1 MKSKSISKMNIG
13 DKLMDYKRILKKY
26 TLILRITTVLL
37 IILLFFLRWLF
48 LENSTIQL
56 IALVSVV
63 GLVLILKNY
72 LNSLLVGETQ
82 KILKGTMGLDFWYDS
97 IQRYG
102 KSRRKKN
109 QINARIASI
118 TYAYMIGDFPSVISQ
133 AEELQF
139 AGIRKPYLD
148 FLWFISLKAS
158 LLSGKIISKDDL
170 LKSLHYLNFKDEKA
184 KEVEQREFLAMYDI
198 LVERKPNDFFN
209 QATAPQAFERL
220 ELQYFK
226 ALNELI
232 KGNKTQ
238 SQNLFE
244 EIAQEDERLYFVR
257 MARQWLGNKGE
268 GVTKNLEQGLEKIE
282 PLTVDLPSLEL
293 ETPKKNK
300 KKWLWLLLIIPALM
314 LLGIIQ
320 TTIDEKK
327 SDDGIYYLI
336 VKNQS
341 TKTATIDKRFWIKI
355 DGEQI
360 TLKDVEGEH
369 TYHFDSQN
377 DEFTKDSEIYSCMLH
392 DGTLLLVND
401 GIENEQ
407 AEYVS
412 PESSWYSGYEQGK
425 VKIEK

>member
-13 DKLMDYKRILKKY
+13 DKLMDYKRIWKKY

-300 KKWLWLLLIIPALM
+300 KKMVMVALDY
-314 LLGIIQ
+314 
-320 TTIDEKK
+320 T
-327 SDDGIYYLI
+327 
-336 VKNQS
+336 
-341 TKTATIDKRFWIKI
+341 
-355 DGEQI
+355 
-360 TLKDVEGEH
+360 
-369 TYHFDSQN
+369 
-377 DEFTKDSEIYSCMLH
+377 
-392 DGTLLLVND
+392 
-401 GIENEQ
+401 
-407 AEYVS
+407 
-412 PESSWYSGYEQGK
+412 SSNASGDY
-425 VKIEK
+425 

>member
-82 KILKGTMGLDFWYDS
+82 KILKETMGLDFWYES
-97 IQRYG
+97 IQLYG

-118 TYAYMIGDFPSVISQ
+118 TYAYMIGDFPSVINQ
-133 AEELQF
+133 TEELQF
-139 AGIRKPYLD
+139 AGIRKTYLD

-158 LLSGKIISKDDL
+158 LLSGKINNKDDL
-170 LKSLHYLNFKDEKA
+170 LKSLHYLNSKDEKA
-184 KEVEQREFLAMYDI
+184 KEVEQREFIAMYDI

-226 ALNELI
+226 ALNEQLS
-232 KGNKTQ
+232 GNKAQ
-238 SQNLFE
+238 ARSLFE
-244 EIAQEDERLYFVR
+244 EIAQEDERLYFVQ
-257 MARQWLGNKGE
+257 MARHWLANNGE
-268 GVTKNLEQGLEKIE
+268 GILKYSEQELERIE
-282 PLTVDLPSLEL
+282 TLTADLPSLEL
-293 ETPKKNK
+293 GKPKKNK
-300 KKWLWLLLIIPALM
+300 KKWLWLLLIIPVLM

-377 DEFTKDSEIYSCMLH
+377 DEFTKDSETYSCMLH
-392 DGTLLLVND
+392 DGSLLLVSD
-401 GIENEQ
+401 GSENEQ

>member
-1 MKSKSISKMNIG
+1 
-13 DKLMDYKRILKKY
+13 MDYKRIWKKY
-26 TLILRITTVLL
+26 TLISRITTVLL

>member
-1 MKSKSISKMNIG
+1 
-13 DKLMDYKRILKKY
+13 MDYKRIWKKY

-48 LENSTIQL
+48 LENFTIQL
-56 IALVSVV
+56 VASMSVV
-63 GLVLILKNY
+63 GLVLLLKIY
-72 LNSLLVGETQ
+72 LNSLLVRETH
-82 KILKGTMGLDFWYDS
+82 KVLNETIGLDFWYDS

-139 AGIRKPYLD
+139 AGIRKTYLN
-148 FLWFISLKAS
+148 FLWIISLKAS

-170 LKSLHYLNFKDEKA
+170 LKSLHYLNLKDEKA

-198 LVERKPNDFFN
+198 LVERKPNDSFN
-209 QATAPQAFERL
+209 QVTAPQAFERL

-226 ALNELI
+226 ALNEELS
-232 KGNKTQ
+232 GNKAQAT
-238 SQNLFE
+238 SLFE
-244 EIAQEDERLYFVR
+244 EILQEDERLYFVR
-257 MARQWLGNKGE
+257 MARQWLRNKGD
-268 GVTKNLEQGLEKIE
+268 GVTKNLEQELEKIE

-300 KKWLWLLLIIPALM
+300 KKWLWLLLIIPVLM
-314 LLGIIQ
+314 LMGIIQ

-369 TYHFDSQN
+369 TYHYDSQN
-377 DEFTKDSEIYSCMLH
+377 DEFNKDSETYSCMLH

>member
-1 MKSKSISKMNIG
+1 MKSKSISKMSIG
-13 DKLMDYKRILKKY
+13 DKLMDYKRIWKKY
-26 TLILRITTVLL
+26 TLILRISTVL
-37 IILLFFLRWLF
+37 IIIFLFFLRWLF
-48 LENSTIQL
+48 LENFTIQL
-56 IALVSVV
+56 VASMSVV
-63 GLVLILKNY
+63 GLVLLLKIY
-72 LNSLLVGETQ
+72 LNSLLVRETH
-82 KILKGTMGLDFWYDS
+82 KVLNETIGLDFWYDS

-139 AGIRKPYLD
+139 AGIRKTYLN
-148 FLWFISLKAS
+148 FLWIISLKAS

-314 LLGIIQ
+314 LLGIIN
-320 TTIDEKK
+320 TTIDEEK

-336 VKNQS
+336 VKNRS
-341 TKTATIDKRFWIKI
+341 TKTATIDKNFWIKI

-360 TLKDVEGEH
+360 TLKDVEGEQ
-369 TYHFDSQN
+369 TYHYDSQN
-377 DEFTKDSEIYSCMLH
+377 DEFTKDSETYNCLFNN
-392 DGTLLLVND
+392 GTLLLVGD
-401 GIENEQ
+401 GSDNEPLD
-407 AEYVS
+407 YVS

>member
-13 DKLMDYKRILKKY
+13 DKLMDYKRIWKKY

-56 IALVSVV
+56 VASMSVV
-63 GLVLILKNY
+63 GLVLLLKIY
-72 LNSLLVGETQ
+72 LNSLLVRETH
-82 KILKGTMGLDFWYDS
+82 KVLNETIGLDFWYDS

-300 KKWLWLLLIIPALM
+300 KKWLWLLLIIPVLM
-314 LLGIIQ
+314 LMGIIQ

-377 DEFTKDSEIYSCMLH
+377 DEFTKDSETYSCMLH

>member
-13 DKLMDYKRILKKY
+13 DKLMDYKRIWKKY
-26 TLILRITTVLL
+26 TLILRISTVLI

-48 LENSTIQL
+48 LENSTMQL
-56 IALVSVV
+56 IATISVV
-63 GLVLILKNY
+63 FLVLVLKIY
-72 LNSLLVGETQ
+72 LNSLLVRETH
-82 KILKGTMGLDFWYDS
+82 KVLNETMGLDFWYDS
-97 IQRYG
+97 IQRHG
-102 KSRRKKN
+102 KSRRKKT

-133 AEELQF
+133 AEKLQF
-139 AGIRKPYLD
+139 AGIRKTYLN
-148 FLWFISLKAS
+148 FLWIISLKAS
-158 LLSGKIISKDDL
+158 LLSGKIIIKDDL

-184 KEVEQREFLAMYDI
+184 KEVKQREFLAMYDI

-300 KKWLWLLLIIPALM
+300 K
-314 LLGIIQ
+314 
-320 TTIDEKK
+320 
-327 SDDGIYYLI
+327 
-336 VKNQS
+336 N
-341 TKTATIDKRFWIKI
+341 
-355 DGEQI
+355 
-360 TLKDVEGEH
+360 
-369 TYHFDSQN
+369 
-377 DEFTKDSEIYSCMLH
+377 
-392 DGTLLLVND
+392 
-401 GIENEQ
+401 
-407 AEYVS
+407 
-412 PESSWYSGYEQGK
+412 GYGCS
-425 VKIEK
+425 

>member
-13 DKLMDYKRILKKY
+13 DKLMDYKRIWKKY
-26 TLILRITTVLL
+26 TLILRISTVLI

-48 LENSTIQL
+48 LENSTMQL
-56 IALVSVV
+56 IASISVV
-63 GLVLILKNY
+63 FLVLVLKIY
-72 LNSLLVGETQ
+72 LNSLLVRETH
-82 KILKGTMGLDFWYDS
+82 KVLNETMGLDFWYDS
-97 IQRYG
+97 IQRHG
-102 KSRRKKN
+102 KSRRKKT

-133 AEELQF
+133 AEKLQF
-139 AGIRKPYLD
+139 AGIRKTYLN
-148 FLWFISLKAS
+148 FLWIISLKAS

-184 KEVEQREFLAMYDI
+184 KEVKQREFLAMYDI

-268 GVTKNLEQGLEKIE
+268 GVTKNLEQGLEKI
-282 PLTVDLPSLEL
+282 
-293 ETPKKNK
+293 
-300 KKWLWLLLIIPALM
+300 
-314 LLGIIQ
+314 
-320 TTIDEKK
+320 
-327 SDDGIYYLI
+327 
-336 VKNQS
+336 
-341 TKTATIDKRFWIKI
+341 
-355 DGEQI
+355 
-360 TLKDVEGEH
+360 
-369 TYHFDSQN
+369 
-377 DEFTKDSEIYSCMLH
+377 
-392 DGTLLLVND
+392 
-401 GIENEQ
+401 
-407 AEYVS
+407 
-412 PESSWYSGYEQGK
+412 
-425 VKIEK
+425 

>member
-1 MKSKSISKMNIG
+1 M
-13 DKLMDYKRILKKY
+13 
-26 TLILRITTVLL
+26 
-37 IILLFFLRWLF
+37 
-48 LENSTIQL
+48 
-56 IALVSVV
+56 
-63 GLVLILKNY
+63 
-72 LNSLLVGETQ
+72 
-82 KILKGTMGLDFWYDS
+82 
-97 IQRYG
+97 
-102 KSRRKKN
+102 
-109 QINARIASI
+109 
-118 TYAYMIGDFPSVISQ
+118 
-133 AEELQF
+133 
-139 AGIRKPYLD
+139 
-148 FLWFISLKAS
+148 
-158 LLSGKIISKDDL
+158 
-170 LKSLHYLNFKDEKA
+170 
-184 KEVEQREFLAMYDI
+184 
-198 LVERKPNDFFN
+198 ERKPNDFFN

-314 LLGIIQ
+314 LLGIIN
-320 TTIDEKK
+320 TTIDEEK

-336 VKNQS
+336 VKNRS
-341 TKTATIDKRFWIKI
+341 TKTATIDKNFWIKI

-360 TLKDVEGEH
+360 TLKDVEGEQ
-369 TYHFDSQN
+369 TYHYDSQN
-377 DEFTKDSEIYSCMLH
+377 DEFTKDSETYNCLFNN
-392 DGTLLLVND
+392 GTLLLVGD
-401 GIENEQ
+401 GSDNEPLD
-407 AEYVS
+407 YVS

-425 VKIEK
+425 SK

>member
-13 DKLMDYKRILKKY
+13 DKLMDYKRIWKKY

-97 IQRYG
+97 IQRFG

-314 LLGIIQ
+314 LLGIIN
-320 TTIDEKK
+320 TTIDEEK

-336 VKNQS
+336 VKNRS
-341 TKTATIDKRFWIKI
+341 TKTATIDKKFLDKNRR
-355 DGEQI
+355 
-360 TLKDVEGEH
+360 
-369 TYHFDSQN
+369 
-377 DEFTKDSEIYSCMLH
+377 
-392 DGTLLLVND
+392 
-401 GIENEQ
+401 
-407 AEYVS
+407 
-412 PESSWYSGYEQGK
+412 
-425 VKIEK
+425 

>member
-13 DKLMDYKRILKKY
+13 DKLMDYKRIWKKY

-158 LLSGKIISKDDL
+158 LLSGKINNKDDL

-282 PLTVDLPSLEL
+282 DR
-293 ETPKKNK
+293 
-300 KKWLWLLLIIPALM
+300 
-314 LLGIIQ
+314 
-320 TTIDEKK
+320 K
-327 SDDGIYYLI
+327 S
-336 VKNQS
+336 V
-341 TKTATIDKRFWIKI
+341 
-355 DGEQI
+355 
-360 TLKDVEGEH
+360 V
-369 TYHFDSQN
+369 
-377 DEFTKDSEIYSCMLH
+377 
-392 DGTLLLVND
+392 
-401 GIENEQ
+401 
-407 AEYVS
+407 
-412 PESSWYSGYEQGK
+412 
-425 VKIEK
+425 

>member
-1 MKSKSISKMNIG
+1 
-13 DKLMDYKRILKKY
+13 MDYKRIWKKY

-48 LENSTIQL
+48 LENFTIQL
-56 IALVSVV
+56 VASMSVV
-63 GLVLILKNY
+63 GLVLLLKIY
-72 LNSLLVGETQ
+72 LNSLLVRETH
-82 KILKGTMGLDFWYDS
+82 KVLNETIGLDFWYDS

-139 AGIRKPYLD
+139 AGIRKTYLN
-148 FLWFISLKAS
+148 FLWIISLKAS

-170 LKSLHYLNFKDEKA
+170 LKSLHYLNLKDEKA

-198 LVERKPNDFFN
+198 LVERKPNDSFN
-209 QATAPQAFERL
+209 QVTAPQAFERL

-226 ALNELI
+226 ALNEELS
-232 KGNKTQ
+232 GNKAQAT
-238 SQNLFE
+238 SLFE
-244 EIAQEDERLYFVR
+244 EILQEDERLYFVR
-257 MARQWLGNKGE
+257 MARQWLRNKGD
-268 GVTKNLEQGLEKIE
+268 GVTKNLEQELEKIE

-300 KKWLWLLLIIPALM
+300 KKWLWLLLIIPVLM
-314 LLGIIQ
+314 LMGIIQ

-369 TYHFDSQN
+369 TYHYDSQN
-377 DEFTKDSEIYSCMLH
+377 DEFNKDSETYSCTLH

>member
-13 DKLMDYKRILKKY
+13 DKLMDYKRIWKKY
-26 TLILRITTVLL
+26 TLILRISTVLI

-48 LENSTIQL
+48 LENSTMQL
-56 IALVSVV
+56 IASISVV
-63 GLVLILKNY
+63 FLVLVLKIY
-72 LNSLLVGETQ
+72 LNSLLVRETH
-82 KILKGTMGLDFWYDS
+82 KVLNETMGLDFWYDS

-102 KSRRKKN
+102 KSRRKKA

-133 AEELQF
+133 AEKLQF
-139 AGIRKPYLD
+139 AGIRKTYLN
-148 FLWFISLKAS
+148 FLWIISLKAS

-257 MARQWLGNKGE
+257 MARQ
-268 GVTKNLEQGLEKIE
+268 
-282 PLTVDLPSLEL
+282 
-293 ETPKKNK
+293 
-300 KKWLWLLLIIPALM
+300 
-314 LLGIIQ
+314 
-320 TTIDEKK
+320 
-327 SDDGIYYLI
+327 
-336 VKNQS
+336 
-341 TKTATIDKRFWIKI
+341 
-355 DGEQI
+355 
-360 TLKDVEGEH
+360 
-369 TYHFDSQN
+369 
-377 DEFTKDSEIYSCMLH
+377 
-392 DGTLLLVND
+392 
-401 GIENEQ
+401 
-407 AEYVS
+407 
-412 PESSWYSGYEQGK
+412 
-425 VKIEK
+425 

>member
-1 MKSKSISKMNIG
+1 
-13 DKLMDYKRILKKY
+13 MDYKRIWKKY
-26 TLILRITTVLL
+26 TLISRITTVLL

-238 SQNLFE
+238 SQNFFE

>member
-13 DKLMDYKRILKKY
+13 DKLMDYKRIWKKY

-56 IALVSVV
+56 VASMSVV
-63 GLVLILKNY
+63 GLVLLLKIY
-72 LNSLLVGETQ
+72 LNSLLVRETH
-82 KILKGTMGLDFWYDS
+82 KVLNETIGLDFWYDS

-314 LLGIIQ
+314 LLGI
-320 TTIDEKK
+320 
-327 SDDGIYYLI
+327 YYLI
-336 VKNQS
+336 VKNRS
-341 TKTATIDKRFWIKI
+341 TKTATIDKNFWIKI

-360 TLKDVEGEH
+360 TLKDVEGEQ
-369 TYHFDSQN
+369 TYHYDSQN
-377 DEFTKDSEIYSCMLH
+377 DEFTKDSETYNCLFNN
-392 DGTLLLVND
+392 GTLLLVGD
-401 GIENEQ
+401 GSDNEPLD
-407 AEYVS
+407 YVS

-425 VKIEK
+425 SK

>member
-1 MKSKSISKMNIG
+1 
-13 DKLMDYKRILKKY
+13 MDYKRIWKKY
-26 TLILRITTVLL
+26 TLILRISTVL
-37 IILLFFLRWLF
+37 IIIFLFFLRWLF

-56 IALVSVV
+56 VASMSVV
-63 GLVLILKNY
+63 GLVLLLKIY
-72 LNSLLVGETQ
+72 LNSLLVRETH
-82 KILKGTMGLDFWYDS
+82 KALNETIGLDFWYDS

-139 AGIRKPYLD
+139 AGIRKTYLN
-148 FLWFISLKAS
+148 FLWIISLKAS
-158 LLSGKIISKDDL
+158 LLSAKIISKDDL

-268 GVTKNLEQGLEKIE
+268 GVTKNLEQGLE
-282 PLTVDLPSLEL
+282 
-293 ETPKKNK
+293 
-300 KKWLWLLLIIPALM
+300 
-314 LLGIIQ
+314 Q
-320 TTIDEKK
+320 
-327 SDDGIYYLI
+327 
-336 VKNQS
+336 
-341 TKTATIDKRFWIKI
+341 
-355 DGEQI
+355 
-360 TLKDVEGEH
+360 
-369 TYHFDSQN
+369 TYHYDSQN
-377 DEFTKDSEIYSCMLH
+377 DEFTKDSETYNCLFNN
-392 DGTLLLVND
+392 GTLLLVGD
-401 GIENEQ
+401 GSDNEPLD
-407 AEYVS
+407 YVS

>member
-13 DKLMDYKRILKKY
+13 DKLMDYKRIWKKY
-26 TLILRITTVLL
+26 TLISRITTVLL

-407 AEYVS
+407 AEYVN

>member
-1 MKSKSISKMNIG
+1 MNIG

-82 KILKGTMGLDFWYDS
+82 KILKETMGLDFWYES
-97 IQRYG
+97 IQLYG

-118 TYAYMIGDFPSVISQ
+118 TYAYMIGDFPSVINQ
-133 AEELQF
+133 TEELQF
-139 AGIRKPYLD
+139 AGIRKTYLD

-158 LLSGKIISKDDL
+158 LLSGKINNKDDL
-170 LKSLHYLNFKDEKA
+170 LKSLHYLNSKDEKA
-184 KEVEQREFLAMYDI
+184 KEVEQREFIAMYDI

-226 ALNELI
+226 ALNEQLS
-232 KGNKTQ
+232 GNKAQ
-238 SQNLFE
+238 ARSLFE
-244 EIAQEDERLYFVR
+244 EIAQEDERLYFVQ
-257 MARQWLGNKGE
+257 MARHWLANNGGGILKYSE
-268 GVTKNLEQGLEKIE
+268 QELERIE
-282 PLTVDLPSLEL
+282 TLTADLPSLEL
-293 ETPKKNK
+293 GKPKKNK
-300 KKWLWLLLIIPALM
+300 KKWLWLLLIIPVLM
-314 LLGIIQ
+314 LLGIIK

-369 TYHFDSQN
+369 TYHYYSQN
-377 DEFTKDSEIYSCMLH
+377 DEFTKDSKTYSCMVH

-407 AEYVS
+407 PEYVS